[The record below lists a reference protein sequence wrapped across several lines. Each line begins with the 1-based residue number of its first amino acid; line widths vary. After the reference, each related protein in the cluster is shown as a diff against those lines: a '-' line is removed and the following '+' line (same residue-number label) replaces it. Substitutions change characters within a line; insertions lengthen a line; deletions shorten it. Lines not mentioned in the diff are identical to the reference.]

1 MYLERGIKTMK
12 KLIVIVLALVMV
24 LAMTACGSTENNET
38 ESNVDTTPD
47 TTEDGAKAMTY
58 AEYDAA
64 ALDDAVV
71 VEAYVQAKQS
81 WWADKATV
89 YLQDKDGGYFAYNM
103 TCSEEDYAKLT
114 PGTKIRITG
123 FKTAWSGEVEIAEGA
138 TFEFV
143 EGADTYVAEALDV
156 TALLGTEELIT
167 KQNQF
172 VSFKGLTVAA
182 YDETGAAF
190 AYKNAE
196 EKTDD
201 LYFKATLGDA
211 EYAFCVE
218 FYLTGSDTE
227 VYKAVEALEV
237 GQVIDIEG
245 FLYWYEG
252 SNPHVTS
259 VTVVG

>member
-1 MYLERGIKTMK
+1 MK

-24 LAMTACGSTENNET
+24 LAMTACGTTGNNDT
-38 ESNVDTTPD
+38 ESNVDTTVDTADD
-47 TTEDGAKAMTY
+47 TTVDTAEDGAKAMTY

-103 TCSEEDYAKLT
+103 ACSEEDYAKLT

-123 FKTAWSGEVEIAEGA
+123 FKTAWSGDVEIAEGA

-143 EGADTYVAEALDV
+143 EGADNYVAEALDV
-156 TALLGTEELIT
+156 TDLLGTDDLIT

-190 AYKNAE
+190 AYKNAD
-196 EKTDD
+196 EKT
-201 LYFKATLGDA
+201 
-211 EYAFCVE
+211 
-218 FYLTGSDTE
+218 
-227 VYKAVEALEV
+227 
-237 GQVIDIEG
+237 GQLCG
-245 FLYWYEG
+245 
-252 SNPHVTS
+252 
-259 VTVVG
+259 